1 MKNPGRI
8 WRDRGFLWREFS
20 ADDAATTFLRHVTRR
35 GRRFSAALP
44 GATNGT

>member
-1 MKNPGRI
+1 MKNPGRV

-20 ADDAATTFLRHVTRR
+20 ADDAATTFLRHVSRR